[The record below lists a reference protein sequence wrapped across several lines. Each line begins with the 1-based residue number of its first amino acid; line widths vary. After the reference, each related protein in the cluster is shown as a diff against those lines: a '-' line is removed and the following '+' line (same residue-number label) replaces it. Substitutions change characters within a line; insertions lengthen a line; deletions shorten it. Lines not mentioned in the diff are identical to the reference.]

1 MTTYQVDSTRM
12 KHDLATLVAVNT
24 ENPPGQERQAAECV
38 AEWLRVA
45 GFDLSFSE
53 YAPGRTNVIA
63 VLKNGHGPCFAFN
76 THLDTVPAGH
86 GWDSDPFTLT
96 EREGRLYGRGAC
108 DAKGPLVAM
117 VEALRLLAARRQNWS
132 GTLMGVFTADE
143 EVASEGAKLYVRDA
157 PPAIDFAVIG
167 EPTANATF
175 SAHKGSLR
183 PRVRVRGLTA
193 HSGTPELGVNAIYQS
208 AKLLGLIEASHQ
220 QQVRCRCHALVGNAS
235 LTVTRINGGHADNV
249 VPDSCEL
256 LFDRRMVPGED
267 EDAVKAELQQ
277 LLDHAR
283 SASGVEAEIVAW
295 QPTTGGATET
305 DSNEAIVQHSLAA
318 CRRHGQA
325 EPGPFGFQGGCDLV
339 HFRAL
344 GAKGVVIGPG
354 SLAVAHKPNEF
365 VPVEEFIAAAS
376 IYLDI
381 ALAMLP
387 QEIIA

>member
-1 MTTYQVDSTRM
+1 MSSYQADSVRM
-12 KHDLATLVAVNT
+12 KRDLTALVAINT
-24 ENPPGQERQAAECV
+24 ENPPGHEREAAECV
-38 AEWLRVA
+38 AGWLREA

-63 VLKNGHGPCFAFN
+63 LLKNGDGPCFAFN
-76 THLDTVPAGH
+76 THLDTVPAGT
-86 GWDSDPFTLT
+86 GWSSDPFTLT

-117 VEALRLLAARRQNWS
+117 VEALRMLAANRHSWS

-143 EVASEGAKLYVRDA
+143 EVASEGAKFYVRDQ

-167 EPTANATF
+167 EPTSNATF

-183 PRVRVRGLTA
+183 PRVRVKGVTA
-193 HSGTPELGVNAIYQS
+193 HSGTPELGINAIYQS
-208 AKLLGLIEASHQ
+208 AKLLGLIEEAHH

-235 LTVTRINGGHADNV
+235 LTVTRVHGGHADNV

-256 LFDRRMVPGED
+256 LLDRRMVPGED
-267 EDAVKAELQQ
+267 ETAVKAELQQ

-283 SASGVEAEIVAW
+283 EQSGVEAEIIAW

-305 DSNEAIVQHSLAA
+305 DSSEAIVQHSLTA
-318 CRRHGQA
+318 CRQHGQP

-339 HFRAL
+339 HFRTL
-344 GAKGVVIGPG
+344 GAKGVVVGPG
-354 SLAVAHKPNEF
+354 ALAVAHKPDEF
-365 VPVEEFIAAAS
+365 VPVEEFIAAAY

-387 QEIIA
+387 AEALA

>member
-1 MTTYQVDSTRM
+1 MSSYQADSVRM
-12 KHDLATLVAVNT
+12 KRDLTALVAINT
-24 ENPPGQERQAAECV
+24 ENPPGHEREAAECV
-38 AEWLRVA
+38 AGWLREA

-63 VLKNGHGPCFAFN
+63 LLKNGDGPCFAFN
-76 THLDTVPAGH
+76 THLDTVPAGS
-86 GWDSDPFTLT
+86 GWSSDPFTLT
-96 EREGRLYGRGAC
+96 ERQGRLYGRGAC

-117 VEALRLLAARRQNWS
+117 VEALRMLAANRHSWS

-143 EVASEGAKLYVRDA
+143 EVASEGAKFYVRDQ

-167 EPTANATF
+167 EPTSNATF

-183 PRVRVRGLTA
+183 PRVRVKGVTA
-193 HSGTPELGVNAIYQS
+193 HSGTPELGINAIYQS
-208 AKLLGLIEASHQ
+208 AKLLGLIEEAHH

-235 LTVTRINGGHADNV
+235 LTVTRVHGGHADNV
-249 VPDSCEL
+249 VPDNCEL
-256 LFDRRMVPGED
+256 LLDRRMVPGED
-267 EDAVKAELQQ
+267 EAEVKAELQQ

-283 SASGVEAEIVAW
+283 EQSGVEAEIIAW

-305 DSNEAIVQHSLAA
+305 DSSEAIVQHSLAA
-318 CRRHGQA
+318 CRRHGQP

-339 HFRAL
+339 HFRTL
-344 GAKGVVIGPG
+344 GAKGVVVGPG
-354 SLAVAHKPNEF
+354 ALAVAHKPDEF
-365 VPVEEFIAAAS
+365 VPVEEFIAAAY

-387 QEIIA
+387 AEAQA

>member
-1 MTTYQVDSTRM
+1 MSSYQADSVRM
-12 KHDLATLVAVNT
+12 KRDLTALVAINT
-24 ENPPGQERQAAECV
+24 ENPPGHEREAAECV
-38 AEWLRVA
+38 AGWLREA

-63 VLKNGHGPCFAFN
+63 LLKNGDGPCFAFN
-76 THLDTVPAGH
+76 THLDTVPAGT
-86 GWDSDPFTLT
+86 GWSSDPFTLT

-117 VEALRLLAARRQNWS
+117 VEALRMLAANRHSWS

-143 EVASEGAKLYVRDA
+143 EVASEGAKFYVRDQ

-167 EPTANATF
+167 EPTSNATF

-183 PRVRVRGLTA
+183 PRVRVKGVTA
-193 HSGTPELGVNAIYQS
+193 HSGTPELGINAIYQS
-208 AKLLGLIEASHQ
+208 AKLLGLIEEAHH

-235 LTVTRINGGHADNV
+235 LTVTRIHGGHADNV
-249 VPDSCEL
+249 VPDNCEL
-256 LFDRRMVPGED
+256 LLDRRMVPGED
-267 EDAVKAELQQ
+267 EAEVKAELQQ

-283 SASGVEAEIVAW
+283 EQSGVEAEIIAW

-305 DSNEAIVQHSLAA
+305 DSSEAIVQHSLAA
-318 CRRHGQA
+318 CRRHGQP

-339 HFRAL
+339 HFRTL
-344 GAKGVVIGPG
+344 GAKGVVVGPG
-354 SLAVAHKPNEF
+354 ALAVAHKPDEF
-365 VPVEEFIAAAS
+365 VPVEEFIAAAY

-387 QEIIA
+387 AEALA

>member
-1 MTTYQVDSTRM
+1 MSLYQVDSVRM
-12 KHDLATLVAVNT
+12 KRDLAALVAINT
-24 ENPPGQERQAAECV
+24 ENPPGQEREAAECV
-38 AEWLRVA
+38 AGWLRAV

-63 VLKNGHGPCFAFN
+63 LLKNGAGPCFAFN
-76 THLDTVPAGH
+76 THLDTVPAGSS
-86 GWDSDPFTLT
+86 WSSDAFTLT
-96 EREGRLYGRGAC
+96 ERDGKLYGRGAC

-117 VEALRLLAARRQNWS
+117 VEALRLLAANRQHWS

-143 EVASEGAKLYVRDA
+143 EVASEGAKFYVKDA

-167 EPTANATF
+167 EPTSNATF

-183 PRVRVRGLTA
+183 PRVKVKGVTA

-208 AKLLGLIEASHQ
+208 AKLLGLIEEAHQ
-220 QQVRCRCHALVGNAS
+220 QQVRCRCHAMVGNAS
-235 LTVTRINGGHADNV
+235 LTVTRIHGGHADNV

-256 LFDRRMVPGED
+256 LLDRRMVPGES
-267 EDAVKAELQQ
+267 EEAVKAELQK
-277 LLDHAR
+277 LLEHANV
-283 SASGVEAEIVAW
+283 SAGIEAEIVAW
-295 QPTTGGATET
+295 QATTGGATET

-318 CRRHGQA
+318 CRRHGQPEA
-325 EPGPFGFQGGCDLV
+325 GPFGFQGGCDLV
-339 HFRAL
+339 HFCAL

-354 SLAVAHKPNEF
+354 SLAVAHKPDEF

-376 IYLDI
+376 IYLDV

-387 QEIIA
+387 LESAL

>member
-1 MTTYQVDSTRM
+1 MTTYQVNSVRM
-12 KHDLATLVAVNT
+12 KQDLTALVAINT
-24 ENPPGQERQAAECV
+24 ENPPGQEREAAECV
-38 AEWLRVA
+38 ANWLQAA
-45 GFDLSFSE
+45 GYDLSFSE

-63 VLKNGHGPCFAFN
+63 VLKNGPGPCFAFN
-76 THLDTVPAGH
+76 THLDTVPAGE
-86 GWDSDPFTLT
+86 GWSSDPFTLI
-96 EREGRLYGRGAC
+96 EREGRLYGRGSC

-117 VEALRLLAARRQNWS
+117 VEALRLLAEHRQHWS

-143 EVASEGAKLYVRDA
+143 EVASEGAKFYASDA

-167 EPTANATF
+167 EPTSNTTF

-183 PRVRVRGLTA
+183 PRVRVKGITA
-193 HSGTPELGVNAIYQS
+193 HSGTPELGINAIYQS
-208 AKLLGLIEASHQ
+208 ARLLGLIEEAHH

-235 LTVTRINGGHADNV
+235 LTVTRIHGGHADNV

-256 LFDRRMVPGED
+256 LLDRRMVPGED
-267 EDAVKAELQQ
+267 EAEVKAELQQ
-277 LLDHAR
+277 LLESAR
-283 SASGVEAEIVAW
+283 QSAGVEAEIIAW

-305 DSNEAIVQHSLAA
+305 DSNEAIVLHSLEA
-318 CRRHGQA
+318 CRRHGQP

-354 SLAVAHKPNEF
+354 TLAVAHKPDEF
-365 VPVEEFIAAAS
+365 VPVEEFIAAAH

-381 ALAMLP
+381 ALALLP
-387 QEIIA
+387 QESAS

>member
-1 MTTYQVDSTRM
+1 MTICQTDSGRM
-12 KHDLATLVAVNT
+12 KRDLATLVAINT

-38 AEWLRVA
+38 AGWLRAA

-63 VLKNGHGPCFAFN
+63 VLQNGAGPCFAFN
-76 THLDTVPAGH
+76 THLDTVPAGD
-86 GWDSDPFTLT
+86 GWSSDPFTLT

-108 DAKGPLVAM
+108 DAKGPLIAM
-117 VEALRLLAARRQNWS
+117 VEALRLLAQQPQRWS

-143 EVASEGAKLYVRDA
+143 EVASEGAKFYVSDA

-167 EPTANATF
+167 EPTSNATF

-183 PRVRVRGLTA
+183 PRVRVKGVTA

-208 AKLLGLIEASHQ
+208 AKLLGLIEASHHE
-220 QQVRCRCHALVGNAS
+220 QVRCRCHALVGNAS
-235 LTVTRINGGHADNV
+235 LTVTRIHGGHADNV

-256 LFDRRMVPGED
+256 LLDRRMVPGED
-267 EDAVKAELQQ
+267 ESAVKAELQQ

-283 SASGVEAEIVAW
+283 DASGVDAEIVAW

-305 DSNEAIVQHSLAA
+305 DSSEAIVRHSLAA

-354 SLAVAHKPNEF
+354 SLAVAHKPDEF
-365 VPVEEFIAAAS
+365 VPVDEFIAAAA

-387 QEIIA
+387 QENAT

>member
-1 MTTYQVDSTRM
+1 MSSYRADSVRM
-12 KHDLATLVAVNT
+12 KRDLTALVGINT
-24 ENPPGQERQAAECV
+24 ENPPGHEREAAECV
-38 AEWLRVA
+38 AGWLREA

-63 VLKNGHGPCFAFN
+63 LLKNGDGPCFAFN
-76 THLDTVPAGH
+76 THLDTVPAGT
-86 GWDSDPFTLT
+86 GWASDPFTLT

-117 VEALRLLAARRQNWS
+117 VEALRMLAASRSSWS

-143 EVASEGAKLYVRDA
+143 EVASEGAKFYVRDR
-157 PPAIDFAVIG
+157 PPAIDFVVIG
-167 EPTANATF
+167 EPTSNATF

-183 PRVRVRGLTA
+183 PRVRVKGVTA
-193 HSGTPELGVNAIYQS
+193 HSGTPELGINAIYQS
-208 AKLLGLIEASHQ
+208 AKLLGLIEEAHH

-235 LTVTRINGGHADNV
+235 LTVTRVHGGHADNV
-249 VPDSCEL
+249 VPNSCEL
-256 LFDRRMVPGED
+256 LLDRRMVPGED
-267 EDAVKAELQQ
+267 ENEVKAELQQ
-277 LLDHAR
+277 LLDRAR
-283 SASGVEAEIVAW
+283 EQSGVETEIIAW

-305 DSNEAIVQHSLAA
+305 DGSEAIVQHSLAA
-318 CRRHGQA
+318 CRRHGQP

-344 GAKGVVIGPG
+344 GAKGVVVGPG
-354 SLAVAHKPNEF
+354 ALAVAHKPDEF
-365 VPVEEFIAAAS
+365 VPVEEFIAAAY

-387 QEIIA
+387 VETHA

>member
-1 MTTYQVDSTRM
+1 MSRYQADSVRM
-12 KHDLATLVAVNT
+12 KRDLAALVAINT
-24 ENPPGQERQAAECV
+24 ENPPGHEHEAAECV
-38 AEWLRVA
+38 AGWLREA

-63 VLKNGHGPCFAFN
+63 LLQNGDGPCFAFN
-76 THLDTVPAGH
+76 THLDTVPAGS
-86 GWDSDPFTLT
+86 GWSSDPFILT
-96 EREGRLYGRGAC
+96 ERDGRLYGRGAC

-117 VEALRLLAARRQNWS
+117 VEALRMLAARRHNWS

-143 EVASEGAKLYVRDA
+143 EVASEGAKFYVRDQ

-167 EPTANATF
+167 EPTSNATF

-183 PRVRVRGLTA
+183 PRVRVTGVTA
-193 HSGTPELGVNAIYQS
+193 HSGTPELGINAIYQS
-208 AKLLGLIEASHQ
+208 AKLLGMIEEAHHQ
-220 QQVRCRCHALVGNAS
+220 RVRCRCHALVGNAS
-235 LTVTRINGGHADNV
+235 LTVTRVHGGHADNV

-256 LFDRRMVPGED
+256 LLDRRMVPGED
-267 EDAVKAELQQ
+267 ETAVKAELQQ

-283 SASGVEAEIVAW
+283 TQSGVAAEIIAW

-305 DSNEAIVQHSLAA
+305 DSSEAIVQHSLVA
-318 CRRHGQA
+318 CRRHGQP

-339 HFRAL
+339 HFRTL

-354 SLAVAHKPNEF
+354 ALAVAHKPDEF
-365 VPVEEFIAAAS
+365 VPVEEFVAAAY

-387 QEIIA
+387 SQATV

>member
-1 MTTYQVDSTRM
+1 MSSYQADSVRM
-12 KHDLATLVAVNT
+12 KRDLTALVAINT
-24 ENPPGQERQAAECV
+24 ENPPGHEREAAECV
-38 AEWLRVA
+38 AGWLREA

-63 VLKNGHGPCFAFN
+63 LLKNGDGPCFAFN
-76 THLDTVPAGH
+76 THLDTVPAGT
-86 GWDSDPFTLT
+86 GWSSDPFTLT

-117 VEALRLLAARRQNWS
+117 VEALRMLAANRHSWS

-143 EVASEGAKLYVRDA
+143 EVASEGAKFYVRDQ

-167 EPTANATF
+167 EPTSNATF

-183 PRVRVRGLTA
+183 PRVRVKGVTA
-193 HSGTPELGVNAIYQS
+193 HSGTPELGINAIYQS
-208 AKLLGLIEASHQ
+208 AKLLGLIEEAHQ

-235 LTVTRINGGHADNV
+235 LTVTRVHGGHADNV
-249 VPDSCEL
+249 VPDNCEL
-256 LFDRRMVPGED
+256 LLDRRMVPGED
-267 EDAVKAELQQ
+267 ETEVKAELQQ

-283 SASGVEAEIVAW
+283 EQSGVEAEIIAW

-318 CRRHGQA
+318 CRRHGQP

-339 HFRAL
+339 HFRTL
-344 GAKGVVIGPG
+344 GAKGVVVGPG
-354 SLAVAHKPNEF
+354 ALAVAHKPDEF
-365 VPVEEFIAAAS
+365 VPVEEFIAAAY

-387 QEIIA
+387 AEAHA

>member
-1 MTTYQVDSTRM
+1 MSRYQADSVRM
-12 KHDLATLVAVNT
+12 KRDLAALVAINT
-24 ENPPGQERQAAECV
+24 ENPPGHEREAAECV
-38 AEWLRVA
+38 AAWLREA

-63 VLKNGHGPCFAFN
+63 LLKNGAGPCFAFN
-76 THLDTVPAGH
+76 THLDTVPAGS
-86 GWDSDPFTLT
+86 GWSSDPFTLT
-96 EREGRLYGRGAC
+96 ERDGRLYGRGAC

-117 VEALRLLAARRQNWS
+117 VEALRMLAASRHSWS

-143 EVASEGAKLYVRDA
+143 EVASEGAKFYVRDQ

-167 EPTANATF
+167 EPTSNATF

-183 PRVRVRGLTA
+183 PRVRVKGVTA
-193 HSGTPELGVNAIYQS
+193 HSGTPELGINAIYQS
-208 AKLLGLIEASHQ
+208 AKLLGLIEAAHQ

-235 LTVTRINGGHADNV
+235 LTVTRVHGGHADNV

-256 LFDRRMVPGED
+256 LLDRRMVPGED
-267 EDAVKAELQQ
+267 EAAVQAELQQ

-283 SASGVEAEIVAW
+283 AHSGVEAEIIAW

-305 DSNEAIVQHSLAA
+305 DSSEAIVQHSLEA
-318 CRRHGQA
+318 CRRHGQP

-339 HFRAL
+339 HFRTL

-354 SLAVAHKPNEF
+354 ALAVAHKPDEF

-387 QEIIA
+387 VEARA